1 MSSKSSWYY
10 FQQDLSNNLNRD
22 LVTFL
27 RVHQVLMLNFFSS
40 LFMLR
45 TNKLAGV
52 HDKHFPSVVILEGK
66 VRQGTPYQR
75 GRRLGPVL
83 TSLDQ
88 LLFVLKTLFP
98 FFFTK
103 LTALMRKSVVL
114 SLPLLV
120 YVPWV

>member
-1 MSSKSSWYY
+1 
-10 FQQDLSNNLNRD
+10 
-22 LVTFL
+22 
-27 RVHQVLMLNFFSS
+27 MLNFFSS

-75 GRRLGPVL
+75 GRRLGTVDLLVL

-88 LLFVLKTLFP
+88 LHFVLKTLFP
-98 FFFTK
+98 FFTK

-114 SLPLLV
+114 SHPLLV